1 MEIISTI
8 EVRPRKSHSKSL
20 VYLIGLLWAIY
31 HVSDLERICKL
42 FVSFLTWLDDLFVGD
57 VEILM

>member
-1 MEIISTI
+1 MEILSTI

-20 VYLIGLLWAIY
+20 VYLIGLLLAIY
-31 HVSDLERICKL
+31 YVSDLEKICEL
-42 FVSFLTWLDDLFVGD
+42 SVSFLTWLDDLFMDG